1 MENEKK
7 EKKGFQPLKMNALW
21 GVLIFVLISAA
32 IAVQKVVFDGN
43 MGAMFLM
50 LWIILIP
57 IGLLFGHKPK
67 DLVDAGIKFAHGALR
82 PVFIFLTVGAL
93 ISTWIASGTTP
104 ALIYYGIKII
114 SPKLFLVTAMLLC
127 SVVSLVTG
135 TSNGTA
141 GTAGLAMIGI
151 GTGLGIPP
159 AITAGAV
166 FCGAMFGDK
175 MSPMSDT
182 TILASSISKVN
193 IFKHIRHMLYD
204 QIPAYLISIVFFLFI
219 GFKYSGTLDLSSVN
233 ALTDGLKGHFNMGFW
248 AFIPLIVTVGLML
261 FKVPSLLAMLS
272 GAITAI
278 VVAIF
283 YQGVPVA
290 DAFNTFYS
298 GFSIESGNEILDKLL
313 NRGGIADMWS
323 LAGVTLFGFT
333 VAGMLQHMKALEC
346 IANALVKRIRNVAGI
361 TVLNILFGFL
371 GNAVAMSQNFAIV
384 MTGTLMAPVYPKY
397 NLQPKNCSR
406 DLEVGGTYGALFI
419 PWNVNTI
426 FMAGVLGVGVTEF
439 IPYIPLLYLTPI
451 IVIVFALFKFRLTK
465 IYDDV
470 GYVDV
475 SERLENDP
483 EKQAEISGL

>member
-1 MENEKK
+1 MMENPQQYIP
-7 EKKGFQPLKMNALW
+7 FDP
-21 GVLIFVLISAA
+21 SAA
-32 IAVQKVVFDGN
+32 LRRGEVLLRDREWEDARGLYNQI
-43 MGAMFLM
+43 LM
-50 LWIILIP
+50 SCP
-57 IGLLFGHKPK
+57 EN
-67 DLVDAGIKFAHGALR
+67 AA
-82 PVFIFLTVGAL
+82 
-93 ISTWIASGTTP
+93 
-104 ALIYYGIKII
+104 
-114 SPKLFLVTAMLLC
+114 
-127 SVVSLVTG
+127 
-135 TSNGTA
+135 
-141 GTAGLAMIGI
+141 
-151 GTGLGIPP
+151 
-159 AITAGAV
+159 
-166 FCGAMFGDK
+166 
-175 MSPMSDT
+175 
-182 TILASSISKVN
+182 
-193 IFKHIRHMLYD
+193 
-204 QIPAYLISIVFFLFI
+204 AY
-219 GFKYSGTLDLSSVN
+219 
-233 ALTDGLKGHFNMGFW
+233 
-248 AFIPLIVTVGLML
+248 VGLML
-261 FKVPSLLAMLS
+261 AKVPSLLAMLS

-278 VVAIF
+278 VVAIA

-346 IANALVKRIRNVAGI
+346 IANALVKRIKNVAGI

-426 FMAGVLGVGVTEF
+426 FMAGVLGVGVTAF